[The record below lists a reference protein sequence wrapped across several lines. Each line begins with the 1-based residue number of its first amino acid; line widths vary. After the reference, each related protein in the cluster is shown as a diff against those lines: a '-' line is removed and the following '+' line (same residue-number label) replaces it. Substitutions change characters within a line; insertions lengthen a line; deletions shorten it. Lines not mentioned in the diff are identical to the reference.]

1 MKKIINKFNLGILHD
16 FMLLVTLI
24 IQDTDWLRL
33 FGTQLYKYVII
44 VMLFILLFDFIKNK
58 RTIKINKIYL
68 ISLGLIYAYLYI
80 FSFSKTIIVP
90 SVFYIIEIVTFFLYV
105 QSKKDNEELIKSI
118 TNVLLI
124 SSLIIAFFGIVQFVS
139 FKLSLDY
146 IYKFLTQIHFYLY
159 ENRFSSIYTE
169 PAHLCTIIGAGL
181 FISMYNLY
189 TNRSKFNYL
198 FLIIL
203 LFAGIISGSVIV
215 YISLIIFII
224 LFYYVAFAKGLN
236 RDRIKKVGIISL
248 MMIVVGVLTFT
259 IFERQVVNSV
269 FDKMEALLSKND
281 YSVVEKKQEKKK
293 SKKQSIIDVK
303 HSEKISELQRE
314 IMHTQLSNGS
324 AYAMKSNLYIGIEK
338 LKDKYVLGTGM
349 FTHIVYYDKYMERIY
364 PEGYVRIN
372 YTDACSMFLRI
383 FSEFGIIGLLI
394 FTGLLLYIF
403 IKGIKNKDYF
413 LLFILS
419 IFITQAMRLGE
430 YNWIL
435 NCLSFVIM
443 LSSIGTKEK
452 YNFYIRLN
460 NKK

>member
-419 IFITQAMRLGE
+419 HISA
-430 YNWIL
+430 
-435 NCLSFVIM
+435 
-443 LSSIGTKEK
+443 
-452 YNFYIRLN
+452 
-460 NKK
+460 